1 VPYNKKVTEKYL
13 YLKEQ
18 DEIIKQLG
26 LDVGF
31 VSIEC
36 PSNPRFPRNSY

>member
-1 VPYNKKVTEKYL
+1 VPYKQKDE

-36 PSNPRFPRNSY
+36 P